1 MGYLFIKEEE
11 EIFYMHTMW
20 KGSINFGLVNI
31 PIKMFAAT
39 EDKDIKFRYL
49 HKECNTPIK
58 YQKICPSCNKEIGPD
73 EIIKGYEYEAGHFVI
88 LTDEDFKSIEKDES
102 NKSLEI
108 LDFVDLKEIDPIY
121 FDKSYYLSP
130 QETGEKAYSLLRKAM
145 TDSGKVAIATMK
157 LRNKQSLAALRVS
170 NNVLLVETIF
180 YPDEVREIKE
190 VPNINEELKVDE
202 KQLKIAT
209 QLIDSLSASF
219 DPKKYKDNY
228 REEIKELIQKK
239 IQGKEITVTAA
250 EGEDNNIINLMEAL
264 QASLKQL
271 NKTSTKTTKRTK
283 KPEEKISQAR

>member
-1 MGYLFIKEEE
+1 
-11 EIFYMHTMW
+11 MHTMW
-20 KGSINFGLVNI
+20 KGSISFGMVNI

-49 HKECNTPIK
+49 HKDCNTPIK

-88 LTDEDFKSIEKDES
+88 LTDEDFKSIEKDDS

-108 LDFVDLKEIDPIY
+108 VDFVDLKEIDPIY

-145 TDSGKVAIATMK
+145 TDSGKIAIATLR

-180 YPDEVREIKE
+180 YPDEVREVKE

-209 QLIDSLSASF
+209 QLIDSLSATF
-219 DPKKYKDNY
+219 DPEKYKDSY

-239 IQGKEITVTAA
+239 IQGKEITVTAKT
-250 EGEDNNIINLMEAL
+250 GDNNIIDLMEAL
-264 QASLKQL
+264 QASLKQS
-271 NKTSTKTTKRTK
+271 NKTSKKTTKRTK
-283 KPEEKISQAR
+283 KTEENISQAR